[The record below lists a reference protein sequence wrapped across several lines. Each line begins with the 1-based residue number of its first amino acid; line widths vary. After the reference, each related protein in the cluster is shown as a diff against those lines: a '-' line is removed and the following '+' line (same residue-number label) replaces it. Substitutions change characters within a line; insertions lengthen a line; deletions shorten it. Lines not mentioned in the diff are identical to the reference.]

1 MNSLPEIEAAIM
13 QLSEGEMWD
22 LSNWLQEYLNEAWEK
37 QIEADAKSGK
47 LDQLIQRAKADIEAN
62 RVKLLM
68 KSLTTSDF
76 HPLVDV
82 ATLSAITNK

>member
-13 QLSEGEMWD
+13 QLSEGKMRD
-22 LSNWLQEYLNEAWEK
+22 LSNWLQEYLNDAWDN

-62 RVKLLM
+62 QVK
-68 KSLTTSDF
+68 
-76 HPLVDV
+76 PLDEI
-82 ATLSAITNK
+82 LNNP